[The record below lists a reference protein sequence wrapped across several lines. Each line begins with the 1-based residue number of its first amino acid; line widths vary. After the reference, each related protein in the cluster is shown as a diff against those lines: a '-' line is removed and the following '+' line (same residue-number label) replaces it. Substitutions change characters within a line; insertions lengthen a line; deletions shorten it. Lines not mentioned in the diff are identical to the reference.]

1 MLKVGSCAQK
11 LGITAG
17 NSHTV
22 LHTHTF
28 HVKRIEHCFG
38 DHRISNDTVMTF
50 KIGEL
55 SQFYRSTF
63 VDCENYLHA

>member
-11 LGITAG
+11 LGVTAG

-22 LHTHTF
+22 LHTRTF

-38 DHRISNDTVMTF
+38 HHRISNDTVMTF

-55 SQFYRSTF
+55 SQ
-63 VDCENYLHA
+63 